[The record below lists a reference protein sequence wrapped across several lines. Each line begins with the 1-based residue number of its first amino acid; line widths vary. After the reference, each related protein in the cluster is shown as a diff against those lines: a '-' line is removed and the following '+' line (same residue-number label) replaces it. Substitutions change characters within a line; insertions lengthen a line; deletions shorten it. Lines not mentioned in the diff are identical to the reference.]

1 MIITAPITM
10 LHLESDL
17 DAGIAA
23 RLLDL
28 LTVQRRLPE
37 RLVIDWLAHGIRF
50 TLDFKVDTDLSAS
63 LLARL
68 RQLPGMRAVSL
79 GPRL

>member
-1 MIITAPITM
+1 MTLAAPPTM

-50 TLDFKVDTDLSAS
+50 TLDFDAETDLSAN

-79 GPRL
+79 GSRP

>member
-1 MIITAPITM
+1 MTIIAPATM

-37 RLVIDWLAHGIRF
+37 RLTIDWQAHGIRF
-50 TLDFKVDTDLSAS
+50 ALDFGADADLSAN

-68 RQLPGMRAVSL
+68 RQLPGMRAVSV
-79 GPRL
+79 GPRP